1 MHFININTVILT
13 RDLYPSIS
21 QHKLLLS
28 FIPTHSHTNTHTPT
42 LTDLKNENAEL
53 VEENKSLKAY
63 IEQLLLNIMDS
74 RPDILEFGK
83 LHPPPHSSNGIM
95 Q

>member
-1 MHFININTVILT
+1 MKTLN
-13 RDLYPSIS
+13 SKQS
-21 QHKLLLS
+21 
-28 FIPTHSHTNTHTPT
+28 THAHTHTQTP
-42 LTDLKNENAEL
+42 TDLKNENAEL

-83 LHPPPHSSNGIM
+83 LHPPQHSSNGIM

>member
-1 MHFININTVILT
+1 MKTLN
-13 RDLYPSIS
+13 SKQS
-21 QHKLLLS
+21 
-28 FIPTHSHTNTHTPT
+28 THAHTHTHTQTP
-42 LTDLKNENAEL
+42 TDLKNENAEL

-83 LHPPPHSSNGIM
+83 LHPPQHSSNGIM